1 MLVYPVKSGPTN
13 PQLNT
18 EIIVVPAAERYVEQM
33 AALQHLAYGNDADDI
48 LHAEDF
54 ASHLRYFPQ
63 GQFVALDPE
72 TDSVVGTTSGMQI
85 NFSREEQL
93 LESWHVTTGDG

>member
-1 MLVYPVKSGPTN
+1 MLAYPVKTGHIY

-18 EIIVVPAAERYVEQM
+18 EIIVVPASERYVEQM
-33 AALQHLAYGNDADDI
+33 AALQRLAYGDDDDDI
-48 LHAEDF
+48 MREEHF

-72 TDSVVGTTSGMQI
+72 TDTVVGTTSGMQI
-85 NFSREEQL
+85 HFSREEKL